1 MNNFLSKIKIKKPG
15 SDRLPS
21 KKSMN
26 LYVKVKDGNSWQV
39 IVPLAVFLAAVVFG
53 IYKLGVVNRLNKLN
67 TLRQENSQLSAE
79 LDAINK
85 KLDEYPELEE
95 EYRRYTASYLQPDE
109 QGLVSRERIF
119 DMISDSADGIGTVTS
134 ENIESNSVGMTVDIA
149 SLEDIELIQERLN
162 DMDNIDEISVSTARG
177 TNNVDVEGYMVFTV
191 KRDTDTASQQAAGLS
206 EDDKNAKIAAFSE
219 AAEAA
224 RSAAEQQ
231 LKSAAASVS
240 SAVSGGSTAGGGSSN
255 AGSNFGSA
263 QSGGSQSSGQTSAG
277 SQSTAAP
284 PTQNIGV
291 DEVMVLPEG
300 VSPFGFDSLE
310 DGQKQLQ
317 EAGQ

>member
-1 MNNFLSKIKIKKPG
+1 MNNILSKINIKKPG

-21 KKSMN
+21 KRGMN

-39 IVPLAVFLAAVVFG
+39 ILPLAVFLAAVVFG
-53 IYKLGVVNRLNKLN
+53 IYRLGVVDRLNKLN
-67 TLRQENSQLSAE
+67 DLRRENSQLSAQLE
-79 LDAINK
+79 AINK

-95 EYRRYTASYLQPDE
+95 EYRRYTVSYLQPDE

-119 DMISDSADGIGTVTS
+119 DMITEAADGIGTVTNES
-134 ENIESNSVGMTVDIA
+134 IESNNVGITVDIN
-149 SLEDIELIQERLN
+149 SLDDIERIQERLN
-162 DMDNIDEISVSTARG
+162 DMDNIDEISVSTAKG
-177 TNNVDVEGYMVFTV
+177 TNNVDVEGYIVFTV
-191 KRDTDTASQQAAGLS
+191 KRDGDTAAAS
-206 EDDKNAKIAAFSE
+206 TITEDDKNAKIAAFSE

-224 RSAAEQQ
+224 RAAAEQQ
-231 LKSAAASVS
+231 LQSAAASVS
-240 SAVSGGSTAGGGSSN
+240 SALSGGSTGSGAGGSTGGNASSGSS
-255 AGSNFGSA
+255 
-263 QSGGSQSSGQTSAG
+263 QSGSQSSGASSAA
-277 SQSTAAP
+277 QSTAP
-284 PTQNIGV
+284 PTQNIGG

>member
-21 KKSMN
+21 KRSMN

-39 IVPLAVFLAAVVFG
+39 LLPLAVFLAVVVFG

-79 LDAINK
+79 LEAINK
-85 KLDEYPELEE
+85 KLDEYPQLEE

-119 DMISDSADGIGTVTS
+119 DMISTSADGIGTVTS
-134 ENIESNSVGMTVDIA
+134 ASIESNQVGMTVDIA

-162 DMDNIDEISVSTARG
+162 DMDNIDEISVSTAKG
-177 TNNVDVEGYMVFTV
+177 TNNVDVEGYIVFTV
-191 KRDTDTASQQAAGLS
+191 KRDSDASASVSEGLS
-206 EDDKNAKIAAFSE
+206 DDDKNAKIAAFSE
-219 AAEAA
+219 AAQAA
-224 RSAAEQQ
+224 RTAAEQKLQ
-231 LKSAAASVS
+231 SAASSVS
-240 SAVSGGSTAGGGSSN
+240 YAVSGSTQSRSASGSSSSSG
-255 AGSNFGSA
+255 ASSSGS
-263 QSGGSQSSGQTSAG
+263 QSGGQATAG
-277 SQSTAAP
+277 AQSTTP
-284 PTQNIGV
+284 PTQNIGG

-310 DGQKQLQ
+310 EGQKQLQ

>member
-1 MNNFLSKIKIKKPG
+1 MNNILSKIKIKKPG

-21 KKSMN
+21 KRGMN

-39 IVPLAVFLAAVVFG
+39 ILPLAVFLAAVVFG
-53 IYKLGVVNRLNKLN
+53 IYRLGVVDRLNKLN
-67 TLRQENSQLSAE
+67 DLRRENSQLSAQ

-119 DMISDSADGIGTVTS
+119 DMIGEAAEGIGTVTNES
-134 ENIESNSVGMTVDIA
+134 IESNNVGITVDIN
-149 SLEDIELIQERLN
+149 SLDDIERIQERLN
-162 DMDNIDEISVSTARG
+162 DMDNIDEISVSTAKG
-177 TNNVDVEGYMVFTV
+177 TNNVDVEGYIVFTV
-191 KRDTDTASQQAAGLS
+191 KRDGGTSAASSISA
-206 EDDKNAKIAAFSE
+206 DDKNAKIAAFSE

-224 RSAAEQQ
+224 RAAVEQQ
-231 LKSAAASVS
+231 LQSAAASVS
-240 SAVSGGSTAGGGSSN
+240 SAMSGGSTSGN
-255 AGSNFGSA
+255 AGSSAASSGSSQSSSQTSGNA
-263 QSGGSQSSGQTSAG
+263 SGGSQST
-277 SQSTAAP
+277 TTP
-284 PTQNIGV
+284 PTQNIGG